1 MKTPIICPVIMALT
15 NFKKDADFGG
25 AGGMTTM
32 LFSLYIEKVGEGM
45 PGDGIPGEGIPGEG
59 IPGEG
64 RPGDGSPE
72 KNTLGESGTELFLLF
87 S

>member
-1 MKTPIICPVIMALT
+1 MKAPIICPVIMALT

-45 PGDGIPGEGIPGEG
+45 PGDCIPGEGM
-59 IPGEG
+59 PGEG

>member
-1 MKTPIICPVIMALT
+1 MAVA

-25 AGGMTTM
+25 AGGRTIM

-45 PGDGIPGEGIPGEG
+45 PGEG

-64 RPGDGSPE
+64 RPGDGSPDE
-72 KNTLGESGTELFLLF
+72 NILGESGTKLFLPF